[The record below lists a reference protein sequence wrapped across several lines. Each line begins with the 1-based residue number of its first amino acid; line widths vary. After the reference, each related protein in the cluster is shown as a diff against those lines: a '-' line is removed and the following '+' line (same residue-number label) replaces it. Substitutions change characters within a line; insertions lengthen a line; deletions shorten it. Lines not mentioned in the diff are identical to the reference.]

1 MNKQYD
7 TPKRYDIINSKY
19 DAKLLENTSSGK
31 IHWHSHFLLSV
42 FKRNTGIQV
51 LNNTEYTFEP
61 GTAILMG
68 PFDFHYNIM
77 KGDKTF
83 DAYSVKFA
91 HTCFTEK
98 MYEICSLENFPIVCK
113 LTDSDFVLAQTLCDA
128 LIKERKMP
136 EQLCHDIFVQNI
148 IEQLVILIMRNTKK
162 DMSATQSN
170 PNIRKALLYIHNNFK
185 NNITIDDVAKI
196 CHYTPN
202 YLSTSFKNN
211 VGLTFQRYLLDV
223 RLQFARNL
231 IKYGKKSC
239 TEACFE
245 SGFNSVEYFSS
256 AFKKKYGHSPN
267 YYRLNTF

>member
-1 MNKQYD
+1 MKSNEI
-7 TPKRYDIINSKY
+7 PKRFDIKNSKY
-19 DAKLLENTSSGK
+19 DAELMENASSGE

-51 LNNTEYTFEP
+51 LNNKEYVFEP

-77 KGDKTF
+77 NNDETF

-98 MYEICSLENFPIVCK
+98 MYEICDLQNFPIVCK

-128 LIKERKMP
+128 LIKERKNP
-136 EQLCHDIFVQNI
+136 DQLCHDIFVQNI
-148 IEQLVILIMRNTKK
+148 IEQLVILIMRNAKTY
-162 DMSATQSN
+162 STETSGNQ
-170 PNIRKALLYIHNNFK
+170 NIRKALLYIHNNFK
-185 NNITIDDVAKI
+185 DNITADDVAKI
-196 CHYTPN
+196 CHYTTN
-202 YLSTSFKNN
+202 YFSTTFKKN
-211 VGLTFQRYLLDV
+211 VGITFQRYLIDV

-231 IKYGKKSC
+231 IIYGQKNC

-245 SGFNSVEYFSS
+245 SGFNSIEYFSS
-256 AFKKKYGHSPN
+256 AFKMKYGHSPN
-267 YYRLNTF
+267 HYKLSAL